1 MKLTLAQM
9 AVIGACCYAPLAIAQ
24 PITFNVDIGPA
35 NRQYV
40 GLAVAPTS
48 LNQPPEPANATNW
61 NNMSIQGLT
70 SLTISNIKSSL
81 GNTFPGV
88 NVRIFAVDGNGMN
101 YFDTT
106 GATTPNPV
114 DLMRD
119 YSFNHTY
126 VVQVS
131 GLPPGSYDL
140 WFYGHGDQANQTG
153 VLRIAEP
160 YGAYTNSTANNALGR
175 DLINGGEGIS
185 YLTASNLT
193 VGADGLFEFRVV
205 NYMNGFQLR
214 PSQPEGPAFLVTGTD
229 ACSSPGVTP
238 GTSGSVT
245 TNNYML
251 YRDGVYD
258 GQTLAGTGAALTFAT
273 VSTPGNYSIVATNP
287 AIATSGLMFGKLR
300 VYAPGVAINTNPSSV
315 SVVTNLPVSFTVAAT
330 GDALTYQWL
339 KNGVPLANGGNISGA
354 TTPTLKIAAA
364 QAADAA
370 TSLNGYACVVVQP
383 CAGAGLTS
391 SPPAALTLIAPRNL
405 IWAGGNPGSDWNYS
419 NQEFTLLNSPT
430 AFQEGDNV
438 TFNDTGAANSSVT
451 LSNNLTATLVTVS
464 GTTPYTLSG
473 PGKLTGVTK
482 LAQNSTGTL
491 TIKTANNATGGATV
505 ASGTTLSLGDG
516 TAGNAGSMTGQI
528 NIAAGGTLN
537 YNYFNN
543 TVSILNSLAGSGT
556 NNCSMVNG
564 GTMNLSPTAVSSNF
578 TGVINIQG
586 FVKLQAPDN
595 NGGYALGNGA
605 TVNIEQD
612 GGMVYLGIGTYSNIF
627 NVQGLG
633 FPSSDQA
640 DTAIRAFGCTING
653 QINLLADTRIGGWWN
668 TSTINA
674 PISGAHQLEVKATF
688 LTGTA
693 RYKLNMAP
701 TSPQT
706 YASTYIRAGTI
717 GAMNNNAI
725 STGPLTIDTDGE
737 LSLNGNNLTVAS
749 LSSASLQAGP
759 GATIDNNG
767 SGPGIL
773 TVGTDD
779 ASTQFD
785 GLLRNTSPFFGGGT
799 GALGLT
805 KVGAGT
811 LTLTANNTNTGPVT
825 VNGGTLAMS
834 GAGAFSTASSIIVGS
849 GAFYDVTAASGTV
862 TLGSGQTL
870 GGSGTVNGNVAAGS
884 GSTIAPG
891 TSVGTLT
898 VVGNVTLGGN
908 MVMEMN
914 RALGQNSD
922 RLVTTGGSITGGGT
936 LTNVNIGAA
945 LQVGDTFQFFTSGVA
960 GITANLQTVDYA
972 NAVTYTWN
980 NNIAVNGSVSVATV
994 TPITSPTLNVVPSG
1008 NSLAFSWSGPFHLQ
1022 AQTNSLSV
1030 GISTNWFNYPGGTV
1044 SPVNVTINPTNKTV
1058 FYRLSLQ

>member
-1 MKLTLAQM
+1 M
-9 AVIGACCYAPLAIAQ
+9 AVIGACCYATLVTAQ

-48 LNQPPEPANATNW
+48 LNQPLEPAIATNW
-61 NNMSIQGLT
+61 NNMAINGFT

-88 NVRIFAVDGNGMN
+88 NVRMFAVDGGGMN
-101 YFDTT
+101 HFDTT
-106 GATTPNPV
+106 GNTTPNPV

-119 YSFNHTY
+119 YSFFHNY
-126 VVQVS
+126 IVQVS
-131 GLPPGSYDL
+131 GLPAGSYDL

-153 VLRIAEP
+153 VLRIAAP
-160 YGAYTNSTANNALGR
+160 YGAYTNSTANDALGR

-185 YLTASNLT
+185 YLTVSNLT
-193 VGADGLFEFRVV
+193 VGTDGLLEFGVG

-214 PSQPEGPAFLVTGTD
+214 PSQPQGPAFLVTGTD

-258 GQTLAGTGAALTFAT
+258 GQTLAGTGSALAFTT
-273 VSTPGNYSIVATNP
+273 VTTPGNYTIVATNP
-287 AIATSGLMFGKLR
+287 VTGATGLMFGKVR

-315 SVVTNLPVSFTVAAT
+315 SVVTNLPASFTVTAT

-354 TTPTLKIAAA
+354 TSPTLKIAAA
-364 QAADAA
+364 QVADAA

-391 SPPAALTLIAPRNL
+391 SPPAALTLLPPRNL
-405 IWAGGNPGSDWNYS
+405 IWAGGNPGSDWNYA
-419 NQEFTLLNSPT
+419 NQEFTLAGSPT

-438 TFNDTGAANSSVT
+438 TFNDTGASYPSVT
-451 LSNNLTATLVTVS
+451 LSNNVTATLVAVS

-482 LAQNSTGTL
+482 LAQNSSGTL

-505 ASGTTLSLGDG
+505 GSGSTLSLGDG
-516 TAGNAGSMTGQI
+516 SSGNAGSMLGVVD
-528 NIAAGGTLN
+528 IASGGTLHYN
-537 YNYFNN
+537 YNGS

-578 TGVINIQG
+578 TGVINING
-586 FVKLQAPDN
+586 FLKLQAPDN

-612 GGMVYLGIGTYSNIF
+612 GGEVYLGIGTYSNIF

-633 FPSSDQA
+633 FPSGDQA

-701 TSPQT
+701 VSPHS

-717 GAMNNNAI
+717 GAMSSNAI
-725 STGPLTIDTDGE
+725 STGPLMIDTDGE

-749 LSSASLQAGP
+749 LTSAFLQAGP

-767 SGPGIL
+767 AATGIL
-773 TVGTDD
+773 TVGTDGS
-779 ASTQFD
+779 STQFD
-785 GLLRNTSPFFGGGT
+785 GLFRNTSPFFGGGT
-799 GALGLT
+799 APLGLT

-811 LTLTANNTNTGPVT
+811 LTLTANNTSTGPIT
-825 VNGGTLAMS
+825 VSGGTLAMS
-834 GAGAFSTASSIIVGS
+834 GAGAFDAASSITVVS
-849 GAFYDVTAASGTV
+849 GGTYDVTAATGT
-862 TLGSGQTL
+862 LNR
-870 GGSGTVNGNVAAGS
+870 GSGTTLAGNGNVSGNVSAAAGS
-884 GSTIAPG
+884 TINPGLPMGTLSISGSAAINGTYTANLDRGAAPNCSKISASG
-891 TSVGTLT
+891 GLTFSGATLT
-898 VVGNVTLGGN
+898 V
-908 MVMEMN
+908 
-914 RALGQNSD
+914 
-922 RLVTTGGSITGGGT
+922 
-936 LTNVNIGAA
+936 TNVGAA
-945 LQVGDTFQFFTSGVA
+945 LQLGDAFQLFSSGTA
-960 GITANLQTVDYA
+960 GITFSGVTVDTA
-972 NAVTYTWN
+972 NNVQYTWTDEVSTLGKITVASAVPLVN
-980 NNIAVNGSVSVATV
+980 TNPTNITAAVSGS
-994 TPITSPTLNVVPSG
+994 TLT
-1008 NSLAFSWSGPFHLQ
+1008 LSWPASHLGWSLQ
-1022 AQTNSLSV
+1022 AQTNNLGVGLSNNWV
-1030 GISTNWFNYPGGTV
+1030 TVPGSAAITSTNITIDPSSPSVFFRLRYP
-1044 SPVNVTINPTNKTV
+1044 
-1058 FYRLSLQ
+1058 